1 MQVLL
6 INASDA
12 LAAGAAEAIHRL
24 GGATVTTDSYGD
36 ALHIATTR
44 HIDTVIAAD
53 PSSQPPPGEVDLA
66 ALGSVLSQKGI
77 ALLTVGDSTP
87 ASPIERRVWIG
98 SIDADITAD
107 ELKGRL
113 ATIATYHTVVK
124 DLECELRTLD
134 LLSTRLKEHFH
145 EVDQE
150 LQLASRL
157 QRDFLPDP
165 AVSLPNVRF
174 AAAYR
179 PASWVSGDMYDVYRV
194 DEHRV
199 GYYLADAVG
208 HGTAA
213 GLLTMFIKQAVAT
226 KRVFD
231 DSYRVLTP
239 SETLQGLN
247 DALVNQGLP
256 NCRFVT
262 ACCGLLDTETLTLSY
277 ARGGHPYPIHISRDG
292 KLSTLESDG
301 GLLGLVGDAA
311 FPAGSVQLQ
320 PGEKVLLYS
329 DGVETAFHAGAGAG
343 IDTTAYLSVFES
355 VAHLPAP
362 EMIAEIERA
371 MNTEQGSIAP
381 HDDVT
386 ILAIEVTEQ

>member
-12 LAAGAAEAIHRL
+12 LAAGAAEAIERL
-24 GGATVTTDSYGD
+24 GGATLTADSYGD

-53 PSSQPPPGEVDLA
+53 PTSRPSAGEVDLA
-66 ALGSVLSQKGI
+66 ALGKVLLQKGI
-77 ALLTVGDSTP
+77 ALLTVGDWPPSV
-87 ASPIERRVWIG
+87 PIERRVWIG

-124 DLECELRTLD
+124 DLECELRSLD
-134 LLSTRLKEHFH
+134 LLSARLKQHFH

-165 AVSLPNVRF
+165 TVLLPNVRF
-174 AAAYR
+174 AAVYR

-226 KRVFD
+226 KQVFG

-247 DALVNQGLP
+247 EALVNQGLP

-292 KLSTLESDG
+292 ELSTLESEG
-301 GLLGLVGDAA
+301 GLLGLSGDAA
-311 FPAGSVQLQ
+311 FPTGTIRLQ

-329 DGVETAFHAGAGAG
+329 DGVETAFHSEADGGL
-343 IDTTAYLSVFES
+343 DTTAYLAVFES
-355 VAHLPAP
+355 VAHLSADK
-362 EMIAEIERA
+362 MVAEIERA

-386 ILAIEVTEQ
+386 ILAIEITEP